1 MYKVGTE
8 TAASQRLIWSRTK
21 KGKKLKTKPKAT
33 AKKIKRVST
42 KGNAVVQILLCNKPC
57 KHLSM
62 PTKQSN
68 NHFQQI
74 HTDQHRNPS
83 THVRNTPAF
92 SKANT
97 TDAATTPAANQRIE
111 RRAHKIERT
120 LSTPAWRIINQA
132 APSSK

>member
-8 TAASQRLIWSRTK
+8 TAASQRVIWSRTK

-33 AKKIKRVST
+33 NTVPKIYTGQRRAPSV
-42 KGNAVVQILLCNKPC
+42 
-57 KHLSM
+57 HL
-62 PTKQSN
+62 
-68 NHFQQI
+68 
-74 HTDQHRNPS
+74 
-83 THVRNTPAF
+83 RNTPAF